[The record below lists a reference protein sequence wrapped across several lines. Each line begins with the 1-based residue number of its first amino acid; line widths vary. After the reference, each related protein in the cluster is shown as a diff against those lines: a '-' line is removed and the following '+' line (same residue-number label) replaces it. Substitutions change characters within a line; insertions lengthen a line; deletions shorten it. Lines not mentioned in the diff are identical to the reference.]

1 MKTFS
6 EATKAVVAALAELEA
21 AHGGLVEF
29 LQEKGIK
36 AKGRV
41 CSNCPVVTYL
51 IPFALPWSV
60 GCNFTNV
67 FLHGQ
72 KQESMAIEADDAL
85 FVAKLGPNVKA
96 FVGDVTNCKSYTD
109 AVINERKYYEVR

>member
-6 EATKAVVAALAELEA
+6 EVTKAVVAALAELEA
-21 AHGGLVEF
+21 AHGAIVEF
-29 LQEKGIK
+29 LQNRDIK
-36 AKGRV
+36 AKGRM

-60 GCNFTNV
+60 GCNYTNA

-72 KQESMAIEADDAL
+72 KQDSIAL
-85 FVAKLGPNVKA
+85 EVGDGLFIAELGPNVKA
-96 FVGDVTNCKSYTD
+96 FVRDVSQCKPYTD
-109 AVINERKYYEVR
+109 PVIN